1 MPRSLRVSR
10 RVYNIL
16 ARTLGNKD
24 FLFKIKFSSFL
35 TTYPSPVHL
44 STPLVLV
51 TVGTGF
57 LALWVITHLFRQG
70 YRVRTIVRSLS
81 RVLHIKCCLREAGL
95 TADQIAS
102 LEIVQADPLAN
113 TGWAAAVADATYIQR
128 IASPF
133 PAQAPKNDEE
143 LVVPTRE
150 GTLRVLRAARDSG
163 TVIRVVVTSSFAAVG
178 YGHAFEYAGADKE
191 RGFVEEDWDLNGPK
205 KVPAYQ
211 KSKLLAERAAWEFME
226 GEHEQPFDLATI
238 CPVSVFG
245 PALGKEDGTSLRT
258 LVELLSGNAP
268 GIPKLHWPIVDVR
281 DCAKMHLLAMTTPA
295 ASRERF
301 ISVGEGGLWM
311 EDIAKVLRRRLGE
324 QAKKIPTRVFP
335 NLLVRI
341 IALVW
346 PVVRPVIPELGHEK
360 KVSNAKAKDILGWE
374 WEHSSEEAV
383 VTAAESLLKF
393 GVIEV

>member
-1 MPRSLRVSR
+1 M
-10 RVYNIL
+10 
-16 ARTLGNKD
+16 
-24 FLFKIKFSSFL
+24 SS
-35 TTYPSPVHL
+35 P
-44 STPLVLV
+44 PLVLV
-51 TVGTGF
+51 TGGTGF
-57 LALWVITHLFRQG
+57 LALWVITHLFCQG
-70 YRVRTIVRSLS
+70 YRVRTAVRSLS
-81 RVLHIKCCLREAGL
+81 KVPHIKNCLREAGL

-102 LEIVQADPLAN
+102 LEIVQADLLAN
-113 TGWAAAVADATYIQR
+113 TGWAAAVADATYIQH

-143 LVVPTRE
+143 LIKPARE

-163 TVIRVVVTSSFAAVG
+163 TVMRVVVTSSFAAVG

-191 RGFVEEDWDLNGPK
+191 RGFAEEDWTDLNGPR

-226 GEHEQPFDLATI
+226 GEHEQPFDLVTI

-245 PALGKEDGTSLRT
+245 PALGKDDGTSLRT

-281 DCAKMHLLAMTTPA
+281 DCAKMQLLAMTTPA

-324 QAKKIPTRVFP
+324 QAKKVPTRVFP